1 MLLGINMTVES
12 PAPIRFGFLPIEW
25 IIEFDYGKIVAI
37 PEFKKVSRI
46 IKKHL
51 HHDGHFYPPTL
62 ESVIAIDLVNSKKTR
77 KTKRPAFLYP
87 VPPSHDLF
95 LTPPNPEANIREGS
109 AGFILHLLAFLFH
122 TRLQFADW
130 FYDGRIPI
138 DLGSREIHHPS
149 QAGRYLS
156 LAYRVWSGWPP
167 EEQKRFTNILYMH
180 SRRFVYE
187 WEWEKF
193 INQYLV
199 LDACWKMAEMLF
211 GLTLSNV
218 DKSIKGLHRRR
229 LAALR
234 DEFDLLGDDF
244 IDSEKLA
251 TLRNNLFHE
260 VLWHGVR
267 PGSARN
273 RLDYHMPMR
282 LAILNQQLIFALIS
296 QSARK
301 QKLI

>member
-1 MLLGINMTVES
+1 MTVES

-25 IIEFDYGKIVAI
+25 LIEFDCGKIVPI

-46 IKKHL
+46 IQKHL

-62 ESVIAIDLVNSKKTR
+62 ESVVVVNPVKSKKTR

-87 VPPSHDLF
+87 VAPSHDLF
-95 LTPPNPEANIREGS
+95 LTPLRAEINIREGS
-109 AGFILHLLAFLFH
+109 AGFILHLLSFLFH

-138 DLGSREIHHPS
+138 EWVGKEIHHPS
-149 QAGRYLS
+149 QAGSYLS
-156 LAYRVWSGWPP
+156 LAYKVWSVWPI

-187 WEWEKF
+187 WEWEEF

-211 GLTLSNV
+211 GLNAGNV
-218 DKSIKGLHRRR
+218 DKSIKGLHKRR

-234 DEFDLLGDDF
+234 DKFDLPGDDF
-244 IDSEKLA
+244 IDSDKLA
-251 TLRNNLFHE
+251 NLRNNLFHE

-273 RLDYHMPMR
+273 RSEYHMPTR
-282 LAILNQQLIFALIS
+282 LVVLNQQLIFALLNE
-296 QSARK
+296 SAK
-301 QKLI
+301 QQKLI